1 MVTPSGTNT
10 LHGTAFWQNRDNALA
25 ANSFFNNKSGLPKPL
40 YKQSQFGGSVG
51 GPVMKSKVFFFAQY
65 EGFRRQQAGAQ
76 NQTIA
81 ANPSLFRGEWRY
93 VRTSDGSIGSINI
106 LNAVGA
112 TADPKLQTDLFSN
125 IPDASKVN
133 SYDRGDSRADRL
145 LNTAGYRWNQN
156 RVTERNYFVGRDDI
170 DSSARHRFESV
181 GTYFKEIDDCPDLD
195 VVSGPGERPLA
206 FTESPVKRF
215 VGAWRWLASS
225 RLQNELRYGANLA
238 PVGFEVVEGVNPTIR
253 FAGQNATLPLT
264 LMNPQICFPQ
274 GRYTNTYQFTDNA
287 NLMWGD
293 HALQMGAMAEGPR
306 EPVQL
311 RSHRADDHVGVQFR
325 RAGQRAAHLGDVP
338 GRHQCG
344 GPVECQHDAV
354 HADRHDQRGV
364 DHVPGEGTRRPG
376 HVAGHP
382 QRPQLHAGQHR
393 GATSRTTGA

>member
-65 EGFRRQQAGAQ
+65 QGFRRQQAGAQ

-170 DSSARHRFESV
+170 ESAPGIASSPSAPTSRRSTIARTWMSSAGR
-181 GTYFKEIDDCPDLD
+181 
-195 VVSGPGERPLA
+195 
-206 FTESPVKRF
+206 
-215 VGAWRWLASS
+215 
-225 RLQNELRYGANLA
+225 
-238 PVGFEVVEGVNPTIR
+238 VN
-253 FAGQNATLPLT
+253 
-264 LMNPQICFPQ
+264 
-274 GRYTNTYQFTDNA
+274 GR
-287 NLMWGD
+287 
-293 HALQMGAMAEGPR
+293 
-306 EPVQL
+306 L
-311 RSHRADDHVGVQFR
+311 RS
-325 RAGQRAAHLGDVP
+325 P
-338 GRHQCG
+338 N
-344 GPVECQHDAV
+344 P
-354 HADRHDQRGV
+354 
-364 DHVPGEGTRRPG
+364 P
-376 HVAGHP
+376 
-382 QRPQLHAGQHR
+382 
-393 GATSRTTGA
+393 